1 MSKQAISSADT
12 SLNQVPAL
20 HRWYSSRR
28 AKGMLVNTTIVD
40 LGAGKYDAAGLEV
53 GGEGIE
59 YLPFDP
65 YNRTEWENFKAL
77 FALTSAGVDVLCANV
92 LNVIAEPEARA
103 ELIETAAMAD
113 GKAYFTVY
121 EGDRSGVGRR
131 TTKGWQNNRKL
142 ADYMPELQAHFEYV
156 YRNGSVLVCWN

>member
-1 MSKQAISSADT
+1 
-12 SLNQVPAL
+12 
-20 HRWYSSRR
+20 
-28 AKGMLVNTTIVD
+28 
-40 LGAGKYDAAGLEV
+40 
-53 GGEGIE
+53 
-59 YLPFDP
+59 
-65 YNRTEWENFKAL
+65 
-77 FALTSAGVDVLCANV
+77 V